1 MSVWDGFFQT
11 QTGFHV
17 SSVPPKQHFVGE
29 TVCSSYD
36 PREGQTDCDLGIN
49 TSYLRLRSMDQ
60 SHGCLCWWRNSKS
73 WGHRAPSCDHTSYA
87 CGHSYESCL
96 SLLKICIM
104 ADMSYDRHCWT
115 SIAESRLLQALGWM
129 FRDSLQYIKI
139 SSRAFQVALVV
150 KNPPANNAGDM
161 RDMGS
166 VPELGRCPAEGHGN
180 SFQYSCLENP
190 LDKGTWP
197 ATSIGSQRVRHN
209 RSDLAQ
215 HGTQNMQWNS
225 MYQTLTLYFFT
236 WKLCLGKETSSLSWR
251 WTHSECSSTVVTFM
265 EHLLYFRKL

>member
-1 MSVWDGFFQT
+1 MGSSNSLRVCLLVLFKIIVFGLLLFSKTYRDLSFAGGSV
-11 QTGFHV
+11 
-17 SSVPPKQHFVGE
+17 
-29 TVCSSYD
+29 
-36 PREGQTDCDLGIN
+36 
-49 TSYLRLRSMDQ
+49 
-60 SHGCLCWWRNSKS
+60 
-73 WGHRAPSCDHTSYA
+73 
-87 CGHSYESCL
+87 
-96 SLLKICIM
+96 
-104 ADMSYDRHCWT
+104 
-115 SIAESRLLQALGWM
+115 
-129 FRDSLQYIKI
+129 IKN
-139 SSRAFQVALVV
+139 L
-150 KNPPANNAGDM
+150 PANAGDT
-161 RDMGS
+161 RNTGS
-166 VPELGRCPAEGHGN
+166 ILGVGRSPAEGHGN
-180 SFQYSCLENP
+180 SLQYSCLENP